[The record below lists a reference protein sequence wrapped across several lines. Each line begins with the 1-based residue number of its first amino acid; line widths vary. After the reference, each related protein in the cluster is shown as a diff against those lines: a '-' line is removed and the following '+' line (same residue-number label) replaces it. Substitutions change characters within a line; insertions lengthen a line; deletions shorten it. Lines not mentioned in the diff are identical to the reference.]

1 MTDTQTSG
9 SAEMPSVGTLRRML
23 GDNWWLVLLRGIA
36 AIAFGVIAI
45 FWPAITLISLTLLW
59 GAYILVD
66 GVLALWAA
74 ISGRGGAS
82 MGTRWWLAFSGVV
95 SILAG
100 LATFFWPGMTTFI
113 LLLFIGVWAVIIGV
127 LTIWG
132 AIQARKEI
140 EGEWVLGLFGL
151 LTIAFGL
158 LLFFQPGAGALSLV
172 WTIGGYS
179 IFAGI
184 LLIVLA
190 FRVRK
195 FKRAAPPVAS

>member
-1 MTDTQTSG
+1 MADTKTS
-9 SAEMPSVGTLRRML
+9 ETPEVPFGTLRKML
-23 GDNWWLVLLRGIA
+23 GDNWWLLLLRGIA
-36 AIAFGVIAI
+36 AIAFGVLAI

-59 GAYILVD
+59 GAYTLVD
-66 GVLALWAA
+66 GVLAIWAA
-74 ISGRGGAS
+74 ISGRAGAA
-82 MGTRWWLAFSGVV
+82 MGAPRWWLAISGVV

-100 LATFFWPGMTTFI
+100 IAAFFWPGMTAVI

-151 LTIAFGL
+151 LSIAFGL
-158 LLFFQPGAGALSLV
+158 LVFFQPGAGALSLI
-172 WTIGGYS
+172 WTIAGYS
-179 IFAGI
+179 IVSGV
-184 LLIVLA
+184 LLIMLS

-195 FKRAAPPVAS
+195 FKRPA

>member
-1 MTDTQTSG
+1 MADAQTSG
-9 SAEMPSVGTLRRML
+9 TTEFPRSGPLRAML
-23 GDNWWLVLLRGIA
+23 GDNWWLLLVRGIA
-36 AIAFGVIAI
+36 AIAFGVAAI

-59 GAYILVD
+59 GAYIFVD
-66 GVLALWAA
+66 GVFALWGA
-74 ISGRGGAS
+74 ISGRGAGA
-82 MGTRWWLAFSGVV
+82 MGARLWLAISGVV

-100 LATFFWPGMTTFI
+100 LAAFFWPGMTTFI
-113 LLLFIGVWAVIIGV
+113 LLLFIGIWAVIIGV

-158 LLFFQPGAGALSLV
+158 LLLFQPGAGALSLI
-172 WTIGGYS
+172 WAIAGYS
-179 IFAGI
+179 IFAGV
-184 LLIVLA
+184 LLIMLS

-195 FKRAAPPVAS
+195 FKRPA

>member
-1 MTDTQTSG
+1 MADTQTSANSELPFG
-9 SAEMPSVGTLRRML
+9 GTLRSLL
-23 GDNWWLVLLRGIA
+23 GDNWWLLLLRGIA
-36 AIAFGVIAI
+36 AIAFGVLAL

-59 GAYILVD
+59 GAYTLVD
-66 GVLALWAA
+66 GVFALWAA
-74 ISGRGGAS
+74 ISGRGAS
-82 MGTRWWLAFSGVV
+82 PAMGPRWWMAISGVV

-100 LATFFWPGMTTFI
+100 LAAFFWPGMTAFI
-113 LLLFIGVWAVIIGV
+113 LLIFIGIWAIIIGV

-151 LTIAFGL
+151 LSILFGAL
-158 LLFFQPGAGALSLV
+158 VLFQPGAGALSLI
-172 WTIGGYS
+172 WTIAGYS
-179 IFAGI
+179 MAAGI

-195 FKRAAPPVAS
+195 FKRPA

>member
-1 MTDTQTSG
+1 MADTKTSE
-9 SAEMPSVGTLRRML
+9 APEMPFGTLRKML
-23 GDNWWLVLLRGIA
+23 GDNWWLLLLRGIA
-36 AIAFGVIAI
+36 AVAFGVLAI

-59 GAYILVD
+59 GAYTLVD
-66 GVLALWAA
+66 GVLAIWAA
-74 ISGRGGAS
+74 ISGRGGAA
-82 MGTRWWLAFSGVV
+82 MGAPRWWLAISGVV

-100 LATFFWPGMTTFI
+100 LAAFFWPGMTAVI

-151 LTIAFGL
+151 LSIAFGL
-158 LLFFQPGAGALSLV
+158 LVFFQPGAGALSLI
-172 WTIGGYS
+172 WTIAGYS
-179 IFAGI
+179 IASGV
-184 LLIVLA
+184 LLIVLS

-195 FKRAAPPVAS
+195 FKRPA